1 MQQCPELPG
10 GCVCR
15 AESQLCVDR
24 IQNQDTEM
32 AELGKQHAAAVTAA
46 NEAAARLNE
55 LQNHNSESHTQ
66 YAEARQAVY
75 EVAPAL
81 QQALQADGAL
91 LKQGQHQEVHAST
104 C

>member
-1 MQQCPELPG
+1 M
-10 GCVCR
+10 
-15 AESQLCVDR
+15 CVDR

-46 NEAAARLNE
+46 NEAATRLDQ

-91 LKQGQHQEVHAST
+91 LKQVHHQEIHITT